1 MFRDVHMY
9 LCVYVSTHVR
19 VGAGACR
26 DTRSWHWVCSPG
38 THHLTFWSRLSFLNL
53 ELAGLARLAG
63 QGAPSAGVSPVLGLW
78 RSAAVPGL
86 CCGVLGNEVRSSHM
100 HSQSLPDS
108 HLHSP
113 ACVYEI
119 AVFHSPSPR
128 FYHKSK
134 NLYETALILFSLA
147 NRTPSDLTH
156 FQCAKRSLHFR
167 LSSFPPLVSQHC
179 F

>member
-1 MFRDVHMY
+1 MCVCEHTCACWGWSMEGHQKLTLSMFPSH
-9 LCVYVSTHVR
+9 
-19 VGAGACR
+19 
-26 DTRSWHWVCSPG
+26 SPPYFLIQG
-38 THHLTFWSRLSFLNL
+38 LSLNL
-53 ELAGLARLAG
+53 ELADLARLAG
-63 QGAPSAGVSPVLGLW
+63 QGAPSACVSPVLGLW
-78 RSAAVPGL
+78 RSAAVSGL

-156 FQCAKRSLHFR
+156 FQCAKRSLHFQ

-179 F
+179 FN